1 MLQAV
6 YPYEGPFPGTLKF
19 SRDEIFLDIR
29 EENEYWR
36 LVSKID
42 GTLGCVPTNF
52 VKRCETK
59 DDGLIQ
65 QYARKALISLTASSE
80 KEIQG
85 KDDLV
90 KLLLE
95 IARKKPDENKILC
108 EEFSNLK
115 MSVREKSEPTR
126 DTALTLK
133 AENTT
138 PTLKAIDLPKNF
150 ESRLV
155 DTIRLGTN
163 CSYSNCRAVF
173 FAVID
178 LLSTIPEMKQSFQV
192 YNMSSDT
199 ARTEKDY
206 SQSPDWYLLKIKLG
220 YFESRQNNDQ
230 ECNWS
235 LHDNKHDIL
244 ERLNEL
250 ITLLERADPKL
261 VTCYLHFAKF
271 QPVLSLIG
279 LYQRET
285 INQIRSRLLRSI
297 GICCSLDSD
306 CIRIC
311 LGSILPIEIVRELRF
326 SSRRDFSH
334 LALRLRFLS
343 ILVAQS
349 ESLPVDLYAS
359 FDQDLFTHLI
369 DLCDTTKEEQS
380 LIDVENQT
388 PDNQILVAD
397 EFDQYEQNSQYYMLS
412 YSVAVFLLACN
423 WHFTSVYRLSTPES
437 NLVDSKSPLL
447 KALLAKPIAS
457 RLFLET
463 IIQTFNRHLDPTFM
477 ITFLPD
483 NKHYDPVNDLTQW
496 ASFARFDSNWTDSSK
511 KNLED
516 FLKNFEANSHSHR
529 NIHND
534 LEYIQSLWIRNINQ
548 SVGSSS
554 KPTLPV
560 HANIITPPDSV
571 VKFLCDLFS
580 FSDTAALI
588 YHNDLD
594 VIIEVINRKMRDEGS
609 NSELLPH
616 LLLLLDLICINSN
629 IVDKG
634 SSKIHDT
641 EELLSSISQTSSLSL
656 RCKTLATASQNQIK
670 SIIGSLSE
678 KS

>member
-19 SRDEIFLDIR
+19 SRNEIFLDIR
-29 EENEYWR
+29 EENEHWR
-36 LVSKID
+36 LVSKTD

-52 VKRCETK
+52 VKKCEIK
-59 DDGLIQ
+59 DDSLIQ
-65 QYARKALISLTASSE
+65 QCARKALASLTASSE
-80 KEIQG
+80 KEVQG

-95 IARKKPDENKILC
+95 IARKKPDEDKIPC
-108 EEFSNLK
+108 GEFSDLK
-115 MSVREKSEPTR
+115 MSLCEKSGPTR
-126 DTALTLK
+126 DTVVTLK

-138 PTLKAIDLPKNF
+138 SPLKATDFPRNF

-173 FAVID
+173 FAVVD

-199 ARTEKDY
+199 AKTEKDY

-244 ERLNEL
+244 ERLDEL

-261 VTCYLHFAKF
+261 VTCYLHLTKF

-306 CIRIC
+306 CISIC
-311 LGSILPIEIVRELRF
+311 LGSIIPIEIVRELRV
-326 SSRRDFSH
+326 SSHRDISH

-349 ESLPVDLYAS
+349 KSLPVDLYAS
-359 FDQDLFTHLI
+359 LDQDLFTHLI
-369 DLCDTTKEEQS
+369 ELCDTTKEEPS
-380 LIDVENQT
+380 LIDLENQK
-388 PDNQILVAD
+388 PNNQILVAD
-397 EFDQYEQNSQYYMLS
+397 ELDQYEQNGEYYMLS

-437 NLVDSKSPLL
+437 NSVDNKSPLL
-447 KALLAKPIAS
+447 KTLLDKPIAS

-463 IIQTFNRHLDPTFM
+463 IIQTFNRCLDPTFM
-477 ITFLPD
+477 VTFLPD
-483 NKHYDPVNDLTQW
+483 DKHYDPVNDLTQW
-496 ASFARFDSNWTDSSK
+496 ANFARFDCNWTDSSE

-516 FLKNFEANSHSHR
+516 FLKNFEANSHSCR
-529 NIHND
+529 SIHND
-534 LEYIQSLWIRNINQ
+534 LEYIQSLWIRDVGQ
-548 SVGSSS
+548 SARSSS

-560 HANIITPPDSV
+560 HANVITPPDSV

-594 VIIEVINRKMRDEGS
+594 VIIEVINRKMKDEGS

-629 IVDKG
+629 ITVKG

-641 EELLSSISQTSSLSL
+641 DELLSSISQTSLSP

-670 SIIGSLSE
+670 SIIGSLGR
-678 KS
+678 KC